1 MVTSAMPNCTM
12 RKSLTSGFGHTSKAI
27 SRTKDPRYTS
37 HSSGSFRGFQR
48 EEINV
53 FSDHSMSAFVDS
65 HRDDP
70 YVACFIPWGSKQTH
84 VRCRAGLLPGRGSRE
99 DPAGG
104 RKERRPGDVLHV
116 QHLGGRPGISRI

>member
-27 SRTKDPRYTS
+27 SRTKVHDIRRTAQVIS
-37 HSSGSFRGFQR
+37 RFSR

-53 FSDHSMSAFVDS
+53 FSDHSMSDFVDS

-104 RKERRPGDVLHV
+104 RKERRPSDVLHV